1 MSDEDSSTVD
11 VEEIPAPNKI
21 KLEPKRTPRA
31 ALFQLNTP

>member
-11 VEEIPAPNKI
+11 VEDIPAPNNP
-21 KLEPKRTPRA
+21 KLKPKRTPRA